1 MKKLNQEVKQMNV
14 TFCKTKAG
22 KGFKIV
28 VNDKWLYVSERNLL
42 EVLDDEARSCQFQ
55 TIEDEE

>member
-1 MKKLNQEVKQMNV
+1 MNV